1 MTVHVRRLAPPADDP
16 EAFEAVVAF
25 QRADDAVRDPGDP
38 PRPRREIEWFLFGPH
53 PRKQHIVWLAESEGT
68 PVGMAWANTESDA
81 GDEFQLALLELLV
94 EPSHRRSG
102 VGTALLRHAV
112 PDLAAI
118 GQNSL
123 AAYPCAEIET
133 EAAEAMCARYGLL
146 HKQDERCS
154 RAWVADIDAD
164 LLDSWVAAAPGH
176 APGYRLVRWQGPC
189 PDDVAEA
196 WCAAEA
202 AMDDAPLDDFEYHR
216 TQLDPEALRRDDEAS
231 AAAGFLA
238 YRSLVLAPD
247 GAPAGLS
254 AIYVHEDRPQ
264 VAYQDDTGVLADH
277 RGRRLGR
284 WLKAANFRQLQ
295 AAHPDVAVIETY
307 NAQSNPWMLSI
318 NIDMGFAPH
327 HDYRA
332 WQAPLDEVASR
343 L

>member
-1 MTVHVRRLAPPADDP
+1 MTVDVRRLAPPPDDP
-16 EAFEAVVAF
+16 AAFDAVVAL
-25 QRADDAVRDPGDP
+25 QHADDAVRDPGDP
-38 PRPRREIEWFLFGPH
+38 PRPRREISWDLFGPH
-53 PRKQHIVWLAESEGT
+53 PRKQHLVWLAEREGE
-68 PVGMAWANTESDA
+68 PVGMAWATTESDPD
-81 GDEFQLALLELLV
+81 DEFQLALLELLV
-94 EPSHRRSG
+94 DPAHRRTG
-102 VGTALLRHAV
+102 VGTALIRHAV

-133 EAAEAMCARYGLL
+133 EAAEALCARYGLL

-154 RAWVADIDAD
+154 RAPVADIDPG
-164 LLDSWVAAAPGH
+164 LLDTWLAAAPEH
-176 APGYRLVRWQGPC
+176 APGYRLVQWEGVC

-216 TQLDPEALRRDDEAS
+216 TELDTDGRREDDEAA
-231 AAAGFLA
+231 AAAGFLV
-238 YRSLVLAPD
+238 YRSLILAPD

-254 AIYVHEDRPQ
+254 AIYLHRDRPE

-284 WLKAANFRQLQ
+284 WLKAANFHQLQ
-295 AAHPDVAVIETY
+295 AAHPQVSVVETY

-318 NIDMGFAPH
+318 NVDMGFAPH
-327 HDYRA
+327 HHYRA
-332 WQAPLDEVASR
+332 WQAPLSEVLPR